1 MAGTDAAK
9 QSKILEAAFE
19 VALKVPYPGVSQ
31 LERHTVAAD
40 PTDGFGQTLGGRD

>member
-9 QSKILEAAFE
+9 LSKVLEAAFQM
-19 VALKVPYPGVSQ
+19 ALKVSYPGGSQ

-40 PTDGFGQTLGGRD
+40 LANCLGQTLGGRD